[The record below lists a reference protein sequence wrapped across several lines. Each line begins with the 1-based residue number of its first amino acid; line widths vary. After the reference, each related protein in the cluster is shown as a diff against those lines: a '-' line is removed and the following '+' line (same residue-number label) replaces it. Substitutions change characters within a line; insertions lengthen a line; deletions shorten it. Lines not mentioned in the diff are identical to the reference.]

1 VNPLRGGPDTVACSR
16 PTTVNGMSGSLSSDL
31 LPGRVL
37 SGRYL
42 LHGAIGT
49 GASGRVY
56 VADDQRLRRKVAVK
70 VLHAALADDAAFL
83 RRFRAEAQLAASL
96 RHANIVTVYDW
107 GDDEVPFMVL
117 ELLEGGSLR
126 SMLDQGTL
134 LTLPQAARIGR
145 DVASALE
152 YAHARDVLH
161 RDVKPANLLF
171 DEHGVVRVAD
181 FGLARALAEASWT
194 EPAGGMLGTARY
206 ASPEQATG
214 VQLDARSDL
223 YSLALVLVE
232 SVTGRVPFAADT
244 TIGMLTART
253 QRSLIAPEELGPLA
267 AVIDRAG
274 RLAPDDRYPDAGTM
288 RQALADVCDALN
300 PPGPLVLAGMID
312 QHDPHPT
319 RVAAPAKPPL
329 FDQDAALAP
338 LPDPPAGREKTR
350 AAKSRTEKPPRAAR
364 PRGQRRLVPFV
375 VAIVLLATVAVAA
388 SAFTRVSGAST
399 VSVPGLVGLTQ
410 LQAQQ
415 KALHD
420 GLSYVVQTQVSP
432 DPKSVVVSQS
442 PGPGAWTASRHVR
455 LIVSS
460 GPAPVAVPSIKGEP
474 WPVAQ
479 KQLDAI
485 GFSYGTPASQYNT
498 RFPANVVIGVK
509 AVSGKLSSQAPDAT
523 LAIVLSKGLAPV
535 SVPDVSTLTYPQAVA
550 ALAKDHLTA
559 QRGTDVFSNTVPLG
573 QVISTIPAA
582 GQSVKQGSVVEV
594 HVSHGPILVEVPDL
608 TDLTLAEAQAA
619 IQQTGG
625 LGMTISG
632 SEHPGDL
639 VVDQTPKPH
648 AMVPLETTTVTLF
661 FGHH

>member
-1 VNPLRGGPDTVACSR
+1 MP
-16 PTTVNGMSGSLSSDL
+16 GSVSSDL

-107 GDDEVPFMVL
+107 GQDDVPFMVL

-134 LTLPQAARIGR
+134 LSVSQAARVGR

-171 DEHGVVRVAD
+171 DEHGIVRVAD

-214 VQLDARSDL
+214 VALDARSDL

-253 QRSLIAPEELGPLA
+253 QRPLIASEELGPLA

-274 RLAPDDRYPDAGTM
+274 RLQPGDRYPDAGTM
-288 RQALADVCDALN
+288 RQALADVGDALP
-300 PPGPLVLAGMID
+300 PPGPLVLAGMVD

-329 FDQDAALAP
+329 FDQDAASMPAP
-338 LPDPPAGREKTR
+338 SAPSALE
-350 AAKSRTEKPPRAAR
+350 KSRSPRPGATEQTPGQRTP
-364 PRGQRRLVPFV
+364 GQRRLVPFV
-375 VAIVLLATVAVAA
+375 VAVVLLATVALAA
-388 SAFTRVSGAST
+388 SAFARVSGAT
-399 VSVPGLVGLTQ
+399 TLSVPGLVGRVEAEAEHIARQ
-410 LQAQQ
+410 
-415 KALHD
+415 D
-420 GLSYVVQTQVSP
+420 GLSYHVSHQVSP
-432 DPKSVVVSQS
+432 DPKDVVVGQS
-442 PGPGAWTASRHVR
+442 PGPGTWTAVR
-455 LIVSS
+455 QVGLIVSS
-460 GPAPVAVPSIKGEP
+460 GPAPVSVPKVIGEP
-474 WPVAQ
+474 WAAAK

-485 GFSYGTPASQYNT
+485 GFAYGTPTAQYNG
-498 RFPANVVIGVK
+498 RFGANTVMS
-509 AVSGKLSSQAPDAT
+509 VSPPPGTSVAPDAP
-523 LAIVLSKGLAPV
+523 LAVVLSKGFAPV
-535 SVPDVSTLTYPQAVA
+535 VVPVVSGQPYPAAVA
-550 ALAKDHLTA
+550 ALAAKHLTA
-559 QRGTDVFSNTVPLG
+559 KRTNDMFSDNVPTG
-573 QVISTIPAA
+573 EVISTVPAA
-582 GQSVKQGSVVEV
+582 DQTVAYGSVVAV
-594 HVSHGPILVEVPDL
+594 TVSQGPVLVKVPDL
-608 TDLTLAEAQAA
+608 MFDSLTQAQVL
-619 IQQTGG
+619 INETHG
-625 LGMTISG
+625 LGIAING
-632 SEHPGDL
+632 SEHGND
-639 VVDQTPKPH
+639 VVVGQTPRPG
-648 AMVPLETTTVTLF
+648 AMVPLDTTTVTLT
-661 FGHH
+661 FGQPSNQGG

>member
-1 VNPLRGGPDTVACSR
+1 MP
-16 PTTVNGMSGSLSSDL
+16 GSVSSDL

-56 VADDQRLRRKVAVK
+56 VADDQRLRRRVAVK

-107 GDDEVPFMVL
+107 GQDEVPFMVL

-134 LTLPQAARIGR
+134 LSVSQAARVGR

-152 YAHARDVLH
+152 YAHTRDVLH

-171 DEHGVVRVAD
+171 DEHGIVRVAD

-214 VQLDARSDL
+214 VALDARSDL

-253 QRSLIAPEELGPLA
+253 QRPLIASEELGPLA

-274 RLAPDDRYPDAGTM
+274 RLQPGDRYPDAGTM
-288 RQALADVCDALN
+288 RQALADVGDALP
-300 PPGPLVLAGMID
+300 PPGPLVLAGMVD

-319 RVAAPAKPPL
+319 RVAVPATPPL
-329 FDQDAALAP
+329 FDQDAASMP
-338 LPDPPAGREKTR
+338 PPAAPSAREKSR
-350 AAKSRTEKPPRAAR
+350 SPRVGAAEPTPGQRTP
-364 PRGQRRLVPFV
+364 GQRRLVPFV
-375 VAIVLLATVAVAA
+375 VAVVLLATVALAA
-388 SAFTRVSGAST
+388 SAFARVSGAT
-399 VSVPGLVGLTQ
+399 TLSVPGFVGRVEAEAEVIAT
-410 LQAQQ
+410 
-415 KALHD
+415 HD
-420 GLSYVVQTQVSP
+420 RLSYHVSRQVSP
-432 DPKSVVVSQS
+432 DPKNVVVGQS
-442 PGPGAWTASRHVR
+442 PAAGSWTAARDVR
-455 LIVSS
+455 LVVSS
-460 GPAPVAVPSIKGEP
+460 GPAPVSVPKVVGEP
-474 WPVAQ
+474 WAAAK

-485 GFSYGTPASQYNT
+485 GFAYGTPTAQYNANFGANT
-498 RFPANVVIGVK
+498 VMSVLPAPGTSV
-509 AVSGKLSSQAPDAT
+509 APDAP
-523 LAIVLSKGLAPV
+523 LAIVLSKGFAPV
-535 SVPDVSTLTYPQAVA
+535 VVPVVAGQSYTAAVA
-550 ALAKDHLTA
+550 ALAAQHLTA
-559 QRGTDVFSNTVPLG
+559 KLGNDMFTDLVPQG
-573 QVISTIPAA
+573 EVISTVPAA
-582 GQSVKQGSVVEV
+582 HQTVPYGSVVDV
-594 HVSHGPILVEVPDL
+594 TVSQGPVLVKVPYLLYLPL
-608 TDLTLAEAQAA
+608 TQAQVL
-619 IQQTGG
+619 INDTHG
-625 LGMTISG
+625 LGIAING
-632 SEHPGDL
+632 SEHGND
-639 VVDQTPKPH
+639 VVVGQTPRPG
-648 AMVPLETTTVTLF
+648 AMVPLDTTTVTLT
-661 FGHH
+661 FGQPSNQGG

>member
-1 VNPLRGGPDTVACSR
+1 MNPLRGRTDTVARADDS
-16 PTTVNGMSGSLSSDL
+16 TVGGMSGSLSSDL

-56 VADDQRLRRKVAVK
+56 VADDQRLRRRVAVK

-107 GDDEVPFMVL
+107 GQDEVPFMVL

-134 LTLPQAARIGR
+134 LTVSQAARVGR

-206 ASPEQATG
+206 ASPEQASG

-274 RLAPDDRYPDAGTM
+274 RLDPDDRYPDAGTM
-288 RQALADVCDALN
+288 RQALADVADGLN
-300 PPGPLVLAGMID
+300 PPAPLHLAGMVD
-312 QHDPHPT
+312 AHDPHPT

-329 FDQDAALAP
+329 FDQDAAVMPAP
-338 LPDPPAGREKTR
+338 APASGREKQPR
-350 AAKSRTEKPPRAAR
+350 PAKAPKRER

-375 VAIVLLATVAVAA
+375 VAIVLLATVALAA
-388 SAFTRVSGAST
+388 SAFTRVSGAT
-399 VSVPGLVGLTQ
+399 TLSVPGFVGLTQ
-410 LQAQQ
+410 TKAQARAVQ
-415 KALHD
+415 D
-420 GLSYVVQTQVSP
+420 GFTYVVEPQVSP
-432 DPKSVVVSQS
+432 DPKNTVVGQS
-442 PGPGAWTASRHVR
+442 PGPGSWTSSRHVR

-460 GPAPVAVPSIKGEP
+460 GPAPVAVPSIKGQP
-474 WPVAQ
+474 WPAAQ
-479 KQLDAI
+479 KELDAI
-485 GFSYGTPASQYNT
+485 GFSYGTPAAQYNT
-498 RFPANVVIGVK
+498 RFPANVVIGVR
-509 AVSGKLSSQAPDAT
+509 AASGKLSSQAPDAT
-523 LAIVLSKGLAPV
+523 LAITLSKGLAPV
-535 SVPDVSTLTYPQAVA
+535 TVPDVSKQTYTAAVA
-550 ALAKDHLTA
+550 ALAADHLVA
-559 QRGTDVFSNTVPLG
+559 YKGLDVFSNDVPKG
-573 QVISTIPAA
+573 QVISTVPLA
-582 GQSVKQGSVVEV
+582 GQSAPYGSKVEV
-594 HVSHGPILVEVPDL
+594 FLSHGPILVQVPDL
-608 TDLTLAEAQAA
+608 TGLTIAEAQAA
-619 IQQTGG
+619 IQQTHG
-625 LGMTISG
+625 LGISISG
-632 SEHPGDL
+632 SEHPGEV
-639 VVDQTPKPH
+639 VVDQDPKPL

-661 FGHH
+661 FGHP

>member
-1 VNPLRGGPDTVACSR
+1 MP
-16 PTTVNGMSGSLSSDL
+16 GSVSSDL
-31 LPGRVL
+31 LAGRVL

-42 LHGAIGT
+42 LHSAIGT

-56 VADDQRLRRKVAVK
+56 VADDQRLRRRVAVK

-107 GDDEVPFMVL
+107 GQDEVPFMVL

-126 SMLDQGTL
+126 SMLDQGTV
-134 LTLPQAARIGR
+134 LTVTQAARVGR

-253 QRSLIAPEELGPLA
+253 QRPLIAPDELGPLA

-274 RLAPDDRYPDAGTM
+274 CVQPNDRYPDAGTM
-288 RQALADVCDALN
+288 RQALADVGDALA
-300 PPGPLVLAGMID
+300 PPAPLALAGMVD

-329 FDQDAALAP
+329 FDQDAALMPQPSA
-338 LPDPPAGREKTR
+338 PPAREKSRPVQPRDGERTR
-350 AAKSRTEKPPRAAR
+350 RERIP
-364 PRGQRRLVPFV
+364 GQRRLVPFV
-375 VAIVLLATVAVAA
+375 VAVVLLATVALAA
-388 SAFTRVSGAST
+388 SAFARVSGAT
-399 VSVPGLVGLTQ
+399 TLSVPGFIGRFETT
-410 LQAQQ
+410 AE
-415 KALHD
+415 ALAHTD
-420 GLSYVVQTQVSP
+420 GLSYSLSPQVSP
-432 DPKSVVVSQS
+432 DPKNVIVGQS
-442 PGPGAWTASRHVR
+442 PASGSWTSTRHVR

-460 GPAPVAVPSIKGEP
+460 GPAPVSVPSITGEP
-474 WPVAQ
+474 WPTA
-479 KQLDAI
+479 KRQLDAI
-485 GFSYGTPASQYNT
+485 GFSYAAPTAQYNGRFAANTVMTVTPTPGT
-498 RFPANVVIGVK
+498 RV
-509 AVSGKLSSQAPDAT
+509 APDAS
-523 LAIVLSKGLAPV
+523 LAIVLSKGFAPV
-535 SVPDVSTLTYPQAVA
+535 VVPDVSSQTYDAAAA
-550 ALAKDHLTA
+550 ALAAQHLKA
-559 QRGTDVFSNTVPLG
+559 KRGNDVSSNVVSRGL
-573 QVISTIPAA
+573 VISTVPPAH
-582 GQSVKQGSVVEV
+582 QSVAYNSVVELV
-594 HVSHGPILVEVPDL
+594 FSSGPILVRVPDL
-608 TDLTLAEAQAA
+608 TDLTLAEAQLV
-619 IQQTGG
+619 INDTHG
-625 LGMTISG
+625 LGISING
-632 SEHPGDL
+632 SEHGNDV
-639 VVDQTPKPH
+639 VVDQTPRPNS
-648 AMVPLETTTVTLF
+648 MVPLETTTVTLT
-661 FGHH
+661 FGPPPGG

>member
-1 VNPLRGGPDTVACSR
+1 MP
-16 PTTVNGMSGSLSSDL
+16 GSVSSDL

-42 LHGAIGT
+42 LHSAIGT

-56 VADDQRLRRKVAVK
+56 VADDQRLRRRVAVK

-107 GDDEVPFMVL
+107 GQDEVPFMVL

-126 SMLDQGTL
+126 SMLDQGTV
-134 LTLPQAARIGR
+134 LTVAQATRVGR

-214 VQLDARSDL
+214 VALDARSDL

-253 QRSLIAPEELGPLA
+253 QRPLIAPEALGPLA

-274 RLAPDDRYPDAGTM
+274 CVQPGDRYPDAGTM
-288 RQALADVCDALN
+288 RQALADVGDTLP
-300 PPGPLVLAGMID
+300 PPGPLVLAGMVD

-329 FDQDAALAP
+329 FDQDAASMPQPSTTNETSRPARTR
-338 LPDPPAGREKTR
+338 DPN
-350 AAKSRTEKPPRAAR
+350 RTAEQRIP
-364 PRGQRRLVPFV
+364 GQRRLVPFV
-375 VAIVLLATVAVAA
+375 VAVVLLATVAIAA
-388 SAFTRVSGAST
+388 SAFARVSGAT
-399 VSVPGLVGLTQ
+399 TLSVPGLVGRSEAT
-410 LQAQQ
+410 AE
-415 KALHD
+415 ALARHD
-420 GLSYVVQTQVSP
+420 GLAYSVSQQVSP
-432 DPKSVVVSQS
+432 DPKNVVVAQS
-442 PGPGAWTASRHVR
+442 PASGSWTAARHVR
-455 LIVSS
+455 LVVST
-460 GPAPVAVPSIKGEP
+460 GPAPVSVPMITGEP
-474 WPVAQ
+474 WTTA
-479 KQLDAI
+479 KRQLDAI
-485 GFSYGTPASQYNT
+485 GFSYPPPTALYNARFAANTVSGVTPAPGT
-498 RFPANVVIGVK
+498 RV
-509 AVSGKLSSQAPDAT
+509 APDAVVT
-523 LAIVLSKGLAPV
+523 IGLSKGFAPV
-535 SVPDVSTLTYPQAVA
+535 VVTDVSGQSYDAAAA
-550 ALAKDHLTA
+550 ALTAEHLRPKRA
-559 QRGTDVFSNTVPLG
+559 SDVFSDNVARGFVVSTVPG
-573 QVISTIPAA
+573 ANQTVPYN
-582 GQSVKQGSVVEV
+582 SVVEIV
-594 HVSHGPILVEVPDL
+594 VSHGPILVKVPDL
-608 TDLTLAEAQAA
+608 RSLTLTQAQVV
-619 IQQTGG
+619 IDDTHG
-625 LGMTISG
+625 LGISING
-632 SEHPGDL
+632 SEHGND
-639 VVDQTPKPH
+639 VVVGQTPRAG
-648 AMVPLETTTVTLF
+648 AMVPLATTTVTLT
-661 FGHH
+661 FGPPPSH